1 MNYQIGLSIL
11 VLAFTACMKVTKKG
25 EVENSVNETQVEQRI
40 PELKS
45 EPSLVLS
52 DFQVIYSGQKEPN
65 QYSVILRWPQ
75 LKNSIIRIFHTGDD
89 QGTDIHENSFM
100 MQNKK
105 GGQSEKIRIEQYD
118 SITEKRKSVVTLEIN
133 PPEDL
138 VLSGQ
143 NLLSED
149 LIKTAERLFILA
161 DARIYGQQFNIKI
174 KSRKI
179 IAEEGSLISNF
190 PSGSTAD
197 LEKGGLSGGLIEI
210 ISTEAVGRLKIVLNG
225 QSGGSGRLG
234 TPEAKI
240 FQGMVIRSH
249 STVSDVTFV
258 PVCPGNSGGQGG
270 KSGSLVFSV
279 DESKDFILLSD
290 IELSQSG
297 SSGETNFKCFETH
310 IYPDFKKLCRP
321 VNLQKCESNFDS
333 NKNIFGQSGQMCIK
347 LDQKENF
354 KCSKK

>member
-25 EVENSVNETQVEQRI
+25 EVENNATETQVEQRM

-45 EPSLVLS
+45 EQILDSS
-52 DFQVIYSGQKEPN
+52 DFQIIYSGEKEPN
-65 QYSVILRWPQ
+65 QYSVNLKWPQ
-75 LKNSIIRIFHTGDD
+75 LKNSVIRIFHSGDD
-89 QGTDIHENSFM
+89 QGAEIVENSFM

-118 SITEKRKSVVTLEIN
+118 TATEKRKSVFTLEIK

-138 VLSGQ
+138 VFSGLQ
-143 NLLSED
+143 VLSED
-149 LIKTAERLFILA
+149 LIKAAERLFILA
-161 DARIYGQQFNIKI
+161 DARIYAQQFNLKI
-174 KSRKI
+174 KTHKI
-179 IAEEGSLISNF
+179 IAEEGSLITNF
-190 PSGSTAD
+190 PSDSSAD
-197 LEKGGLSGGLIEI
+197 LEKVGLSGGLIEI
-210 ISTEAVGRLKIVLNG
+210 FSTEAVGRLKIVLNG

-234 TPEAKI
+234 TPEAKL
-240 FQGMVIRSH
+240 FDGMILRADTLVSG
-249 STVSDVTFV
+249 STLLQS
-258 PVCPGNSGGQGG
+258 CPGNSGGQGG

-290 IELSQSG
+290 IELSKSG
-297 SSGETNFKCFETH
+297 LSGETNFKCFETH
-310 IYPDFKKLCRP
+310 IYYEFKKLCRP
-321 VNLQKCESNFDS
+321 VNLQKCESNFDLHQKS
-333 NKNIFGQSGQMCIK
+333 EGSSGQMCIK